1 MTNSSKASRNLG
13 PSAVLTMGFLS
24 VPTAG
29 AEQTNQIANKPQAI
43 QWHTNLTNERF
54 TIIAHRGASE
64 RTEHTFQAYDKS
76 HNELKASYIEIDFYT
91 YEDGH

>member
-1 MTNSSKASRNLG
+1 MTNSSRLMAA
-13 PSAVLTMGFLS
+13 SAVFTMGFLS

-54 TIIAHRGASE
+54 TTVAS
-64 RTEHTFQAYDKS
+64 
-76 HNELKASYIEIDFYT
+76 
-91 YEDGH
+91 